1 MHRFTPTL
9 LALALLTACGSSEN
23 KDDATLKE
31 AGKIHLEASEV
42 QEHLEPLVDSLGTLK
57 TTLASRTTPEAQAA
71 VATIDS
77 VMKRFEEWE
86 ESVVE
91 VPGQEHAHEHAE
103 GEEHHHHHH
112 DHKPAP
118 QVTASEM
125 LDIQKELKANIDK
138 LDGDVHRALE
148 QARKAL

>member
-1 MHRFTPTL
+1 MHRLSPTL
-9 LALALLTACGSSEN
+9 FALALLTACGSSEN

-31 AGKIHLEASEV
+31 AAKIHLEASEV
-42 QEHLEPLVDSLGTLK
+42 QEHLEPLVDSLASLK
-57 TTLASRTTPEAQAA
+57 KRLTAKQTPEAQAA

-77 VMKRFEEWE
+77 VVKRFEEWE
-86 ESVVE
+86 ATVVE

-103 GEEHHHHHH
+103 GEHHHH

-125 LDIQKELKANIDK
+125 LDIQKELKATIDK
-138 LDGDVHRALE
+138 LDGDVHRTLE